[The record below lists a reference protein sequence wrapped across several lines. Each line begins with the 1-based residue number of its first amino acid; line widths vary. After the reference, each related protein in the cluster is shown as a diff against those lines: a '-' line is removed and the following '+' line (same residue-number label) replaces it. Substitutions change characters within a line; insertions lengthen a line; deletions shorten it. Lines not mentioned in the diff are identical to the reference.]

1 MLQQLLQLDTWLFYL
16 INGIGQN
23 AFFDFLLP
31 LWRSQ
36 YFWSPLYLFFVTF
49 LLFNF
54 SPRTTLFVLA
64 FFLLTFMLCD
74 QLSAGVIKKI
84 VQRLRPCKTPELLDT
99 INLLVPC
106 GSGKSFVSAHA
117 TNHFGIAVYV
127 GNLFKQHFA
136 WLKPVLL
143 FWAAMVA
150 YAQVYVGVHF
160 PADVICGAVLG
171 AVIGSVTWWALKKYY
186 LTTSDALA

>member
-127 GNLFKQHFA
+127 G
-136 WLKPVLL
+136 
-143 FWAAMVA
+143 
-150 YAQVYVGVHF
+150 VHF